1 MEQPRTVQ
9 SRTEQSRTD
18 SLTQFQWQ
26 LLEIRT
32 EIESRKLEGTLGEE
46 QELAIVMDA
55 LALIQH
61 IHADAADLEHA
72 QSLFWESAGLPLG
85 ERVATLWSAID
96 VFVQ

>member
-1 MEQPRTVQ
+1 MPQ
-9 SRTEQSRTD
+9 SRTECLS
-18 SLTQFQWQ
+18 QFQWQ

-32 EIESRKLEGTLGEE
+32 EIESRKLEGTLEEE

-61 IHADAADLEHA
+61 IHADEADLERA

-85 ERVATLWSAID
+85 ERVAKLWSAID